1 MNELTIVTA
10 LKKLGFE
17 KGWALNEYGITLWEN
32 TEPQPTE
39 KELVAAGWVKPS
51 DETPTTD

>member
-1 MNELTIVTA
+1 MNELTISKA
-10 LKKLGFE
+10 LIALGFE
-17 KGWALNEYGITLWEN
+17 TGWAASEYGIILWEN

>member
-1 MNELTIVTA
+1 MNELTIITA

-17 KGWALNEYGITLWEN
+17 AGWAASEYGIILWTN

-39 KELVAAGWVKPS
+39 KELIAAGWVKPS
-51 DETPTTD
+51 DETPTTV